1 MRRYKHLSYEERT
14 LIGHYAS
21 EGYGI
26 SGIGR
31 LLNRSKST
39 ILMEMKRNKNQTG
52 YNPQTAHNLY
62 YARRARASLLDQ
74 DINLQAYVLD
84 RLYEGHTPEQISGRL
99 KAYGEAE
106 KGIRYINHESI
117 YQWLYRPSQKKQKLY
132 LLLPCHHGRRGRR
145 KRVHRGKIKERIS
158 IHNRPNHVLD
168 RKEAGHFEADLIAF
182 KHNQQYALILHER
195 KTRYSALIK
204 LPSKSAA
211 HTFQAIASFCKQL
224 PRHLL
229 KSITF
234 DNGMEFADHHKL
246 RDLFQIN
253 TYFCD
258 VYASWQK
265 GSIENT
271 NGRLRRD
278 LPRKTDI
285 QVMSESDLEQILI
298 GLNATPRKVLEY
310 KSPFEA
316 LALELGKTIIF
327 SFSGNV
333 RLRY

>member
-1 MRRYKHLSYEERT
+1 MRSYTHLSYEERT
-14 LIGHYAS
+14 LIGHYV
-21 EGYGI
+21 EQGHGI
-26 SGIGR
+26 SRISR
-31 LLNRSKST
+31 LMKRSKST
-39 ILMEMKRNKNQTG
+39 ISTELKRNRNRLEYKAD
-52 YNPQTAHNLY
+52 TAHQRY
-62 YARRARASLLDQ
+62 HARRARPSILDQ
-74 DINLQAYVLD
+74 DQTLKTYVLD

-117 YQWLYRPSQKKQKLY
+117 YQWLYKPSQKKQKLY

-145 KRVHRGKIKERIS
+145 RRIHRGKIKERVS

-182 KHNQQYALILHER
+182 KRNKQYALILHER

-211 HTFQAIASFCKQL
+211 HTFQAIANFCKQW

-234 DNGMEFADHHKL
+234 DNGMEFSDHHKL
-246 RDLFQIN
+246 RDFLQID

-285 QVMSESDLEQILI
+285 QAMSEADLEQILI
-298 GLNATPRKVLEY
+298 GLNSTPRKVLDY

-316 LALELGKTIIF
+316 LARELGKTIIF